1 MDAARRDSSAF
12 RQETG
17 KAGVWQGQ
25 GTDKR
30 MTLGCTSA
38 TSILLMKRVHVNSR
52 RPQGRRGLDGVV
64 FGLADQSWNGLYTV
78 ARSLKWNGT

>member
-12 RQETG
+12 RRE
-17 KAGVWQGQ
+17 
-25 GTDKR
+25 TDKPEVRRGRTTDER